1 MKRRLAACLVLSV
14 VFASGIGAP
23 APLRAQE
30 QGKALTPP
38 PIKEER
44 PAAPAPPA
52 SPASPA
58 SKDDHPIPKEKMI
71 TLDFNN
77 VDLPVFVKFV
87 SELTGR
93 NFVID
98 ERVKGK
104 VTIFSPT
111 KVAADRVYDLFLSV
125 LELKGFGVVQSGP
138 VYQILPMT
146 EVPPDRAVHVYTLEN
161 TQAEEIAKVLLG
173 LVARTAAPTRRTS
186 RPTGELTGT
195 VQILSDK
202 ITNSLIITAT
212 NEDFEIIKEVIQKL
226 DMKRRQVYVEAV
238 VLELEADKLR
248 QLGTDLGAVFGYTTG
263 NGDLAAIGGFNQ
275 NPSDLIALAQVPGVQ
290 VGTVNIRALL
300 NALQSSTDVNIL
312 STPQLLTSDNQKAEI
327 VVAQNVP
334 FPGAQSQTVGGNVQ
348 TTIERKDVGIILR
361 LTPQVLENDLVK
373 LDVYQEISSVVDT
386 TQTVG
391 TVVLGPTTN
400 KRSANTTVIVHDA
413 QTVVIGG
420 LIRDNIQITER
431 KIPLLGDI
439 PLLGWFFKFKSRRM
453 EKTNLLIFLT
463 PHLVRD
469 SKDFDPIRERKIERT
484 KAFMSENR
492 MEGREIR
499 EDFLN
504 EMINLPASRPT
515 NAE

>member
-1 MKRRLAACLVLSV
+1 MKRRLTACLTLWTIFVI
-14 VFASGIGAP
+14 AISGP
-23 APLRAQE
+23 LPLRAQE
-30 QGKALTPP
+30 LDKVPE
-38 PIKEER
+38 KER
-44 PAAPAPPA
+44 PA
-52 SPASPA
+52 
-58 SKDDHPIPKEKMI
+58 PKEKLI

-93 NFVID
+93 NFIID

-104 VTIFSPT
+104 VTIFSPS
-111 KVAADRVYDLFLSV
+111 KVPVDRVYDIFLSV
-125 LELKGFGVVQSGP
+125 LELKGFSVVQSGP
-138 VYQILPMT
+138 VYQIVPFA

-161 TQAEEIAKVLLG
+161 TQAEEVAKVLLG
-173 LVARTAAPTRRTS
+173 LVARTAGPARRTA

-202 ITNSLIITAT
+202 TTNSLIITAT
-212 NEDFEIIKEVIQKL
+212 DEDYEILKEVIQKL

-238 VLELEADKLR
+238 VLEMAADKLR
-248 QLGTDLGAVFGYTTG
+248 ELGTDLGAVFGYTTNDG
-263 NGDLAAIGGFNQ
+263 NLAAIGGFNQ
-275 NPSDLIALAQVPGVQ
+275 NPNDLIDLARVPGVQ
-290 VGTVNIRALL
+290 VGTVNVRALL
-300 NALQSSTDVNIL
+300 RALQSNTDVNIL

-361 LTPQVLENDLVK
+361 LTPMVLENDLVK

-386 TQTVG
+386 AQTVG
-391 TVVLGPTTN
+391 TTVLGPTTN

-420 LIRDNIQITER
+420 LIRDNVIVTQR
-431 KIPLLGDI
+431 KVPLLGDI
-439 PLLGWFFKFKSRRM
+439 PLLGWLFKFQSRRF

-469 SKDFDPIRERKIERT
+469 SQDLDVIRGRKIEKAT
-484 KAFMSENR
+484 AFMEDNR
-492 MEGREIR
+492 VERREVR
-499 EDFLN
+499 EEFFK
-504 EMINLPASRPT
+504 EMVNLPR
-515 NAE
+515 